1 MVTLCS
7 LLFFLISVSSITV
20 LLLRSTFPDPSTEVN
35 DQSDESERGP
45 PGPAPPM
52 AVEVPVLVDD
62 PTKTQGPETLL
73 CTYGART
80 KAGAVMAEDG
90 LCDYAFFDSLY
101 KDDKN
106 TLVDHARFEQDLKTF
121 LRAARR
127 YTRTALGLAFAFL
140 RMARTSTDLRQTQ
153 PSPLEEFWR
162 LRIFHAG
169 VLDTVENTYSQQMQ
183 EAISLLKMF
192 HDLASAR
199 GQPTLTALALPTPHR
214 DWATF
219 LADQG
224 RNLGYYPD
232 MFVVHGHYI
241 FGDHTVDPCAVM
253 PPTRYSSVELPKD
266 FFRDYRFDLESAPS
280 GIRAFRSRN
289 GSSRGFVSVTM
300 KGRWTSPSSGQP
312 FEFYS
317 RCDTDW
323 SAVSFGSY
331 TEVCRDR
338 KYAPQLRYKPDHRA
352 VLTHNPA
359 LRRAFA
365 YDNEQGLGTKLCKV
379 KGEVLDLNFG
389 IAVYDVDFDD
399 YANECSSLNKFGSHS
414 RLRTLRK
421 IVDYYKSL
429 SSDRFDEASC
439 TSIVG

>member
-266 FFRDYRFDLESAPS
+266 FFRDYRFDL
-280 GIRAFRSRN
+280 
-289 GSSRGFVSVTM
+289 
-300 KGRWTSPSSGQP
+300 
-312 FEFYS
+312 
-317 RCDTDW
+317 
-323 SAVSFGSY
+323 
-331 TEVCRDR
+331 VCRDR